1 MTRATYTGF
10 CCMVSTER
18 AGASYTPV
26 LPGPGLWTLVA
37 EHSCLVARP
46 LIMVP
51 GQYSLC
57 LYSLVRVSSHDH
69 HCSLVSIPSLSL
81 SLWSSSD
88 HYHCVIRASLV
99 MSGLTRARV
108 TGGWHWRLVLW
119 PRPRHYWGHWGRPQC
134 LLPGLSLSRLCLSL
148 TRPGSWSILGTKCDS
163 HTLGPHQW
171 PLQFSARLMP
181 PLLQSDLLNQCQTAW
196 FIFWMEKKR
205 VVKLNVRLIFYLIH
219 LTHCWHCSWLVPVF
233 LAMCPHPS
241 SSWCSWTH
249 LTVVTPHD
257 LINTHLASN
266 WGLL

>member
-1 MTRATYTGF
+1 MIII
-10 CCMVSTER
+10 
-18 AGASYTPV
+18 
-26 LPGPGLWTLVA
+26 W
-37 EHSCLVARP
+37 
-46 LIMVP
+46 
-51 GQYSLC
+51 
-57 LYSLVRVSSHDH
+57 
-69 HCSLVSIPSLSL
+69 SLSL
-81 SLWSSSD
+81 CHQTITSHVRPHQGPCD
-88 HYHCVIRASLV
+88 
-99 MSGLTRARV
+99 
-108 TGGWHWRLVLW
+108 WRLTLEAGVVTTTSALLRTLG
-119 PRPRHYWGHWGRPQC
+119 PASV
-134 LLPGLSLSRLCLSL
+134 LPGLSLSRLCLSL
-148 TRPGSWSILGTKCDS
+148 TLPGSWSILGTKCDS